1 MLELPITI
9 RVPLPE
15 EMEHRADIEELL
27 ARRKKANIIQGYKLT
42 DTVSPRMPYTFQAE
56 VNINNSLLWNLVLSL
71 SALFPEDICCSYGS
85 TDDESITTDY
95 LAKANVLQKLMPYK
109 EELTKDC
116 TLEFSLFAH
125 SPEGLTEIIIT
136 SFKYIRYSG
145 KNRTAFLD
153 RLQQFQLKEIS
164 DLAFVDEYPKII
176 GPLKKFLPQSR
187 RPEDVIWS
195 LNRSFGI
202 EV

>member
-42 DTVSPRMPYTFQAE
+42 DTVSPRMPYTFQADI
-56 VNINNSLLWNLVLSL
+56 NINNSLLWNLVLSL
-71 SALFPEDICCSYGS
+71 SALLPEDICCSYGS

-145 KNRTAFLD
+145 KNKTAFFD
-153 RLQQFQLKEIS
+153 RLQQFQLKEIT

>member
-42 DTVSPRMPYTFQAE
+42 DAVSPKMPYAFQAE
-56 VNINNSLLWNLVLSL
+56 ININNSLLWNLVLSL
-71 SALFPEDICCSYGS
+71 SEQLPEDICCSYYVNEE
-85 TDDESITTDY
+85 DAITTDY
-95 LAKANVLQKLMPYK
+95 LAKADVLQKLIPFK

-116 TLEFSLFAH
+116 ALEFSLFAH
-125 SPEGLTEIIIT
+125 TPEGLTEIIVT

-145 KNRTAFLD
+145 KNKTAFFD
-153 RLQQFQLKEIS
+153 CMQQFQLKEIA
-164 DLAFVDEYPKII
+164 DVAFVDEYPKII
-176 GPLKKFLPQSR
+176 EPLKKFLPQSR

>member
-9 RVPLPE
+9 RVPLPG
-15 EMEHRADIEELL
+15 EMEHRADIDELL
-27 ARRKKANIIQGYKLT
+27 ARRKKANILQGYKLT
-42 DTVSPRMPYTFQAE
+42 DRVSPKMPYTFQAE
-56 VNINNSLLWNLVLSL
+56 ININNSILWNLVLSL
-71 SALFPEDICCSYGS
+71 SELLPEDICCSYGV
-85 TDDESITTDY
+85 DGEEVITTAY
-95 LAKANVLQKLMPYK
+95 LSKTEILQKLTPYK
-109 EELTKDC
+109 EELVKDC
-116 TLEFSLFAH
+116 ALEFSLFAH
-125 SPEGLTEIIIT
+125 TPEGLTEIIIT

-145 KNRTAFLD
+145 KNKTTFFD
-153 RLQQFQLKEIS
+153 CMQQFQLKEVT

-176 GPLKKFLPQSR
+176 EPLKTFLPQSR